1 MTKKIVQP
9 IWIVALT
16 HDEVIALA
24 GSLDLL
30 RETLL
35 QKGALSLRDL
45 TTVKNI
51 ESIAKK
57 MPEEDWFEE
66 VTDD

>member
-1 MTKKIVQP
+1 MSNKIVQP
-9 IWIVALT
+9 IWVVALT

-35 QKGALSLRDL
+35 QQGALSLRDL

-51 ESIAKK
+51 ESIAGK
-57 MPEEDWFEE
+57 MPEEEWFEE
-66 VTDD
+66 VAR